1 MATDSSDSR
10 HGAQLGADMGP
21 CQNMQRQGDEGIV
34 ATIRLAGSGDAVA
47 LAALAERTFRATFG
61 AGNSVEH
68 LERHCGRSYGAVLQ
82 AAEITDAR
90 MRTLLAHHGEELAGF
105 AQLRLGGAA
114 PACVSGAAV
123 EIQRLYVD
131 QPWHG
136 QGVAPALM
144 RALLA
149 LAAQTGAKRV
159 WLGVWEHNPRAI
171 AFYERFGFRAVGA
184 HAFDFGGDLQ
194 RDLVMQLQLP

>member
-1 MATDSSDSR
+1 MVETIRPAC
-10 HGAQLGADMGP
+10 GAD
-21 CQNMQRQGDEGIV
+21 
-34 ATIRLAGSGDAVA
+34 AAA

-61 AGNSVEH
+61 ASTSAAN
-68 LERHCGRSYGAVLQ
+68 LQRHCARSYGAALQ
-82 AAEITDAR
+82 AAEIADLGV
-90 MRTLLAHHGEELAGF
+90 RTLLAHRGEELAGF
-105 AQLRLGGAA
+105 AQLRLEGPA
-114 PACVSGAAV
+114 PACVAGTAV

-136 QGVAPALM
+136 QGVAAALM

-149 LAAQTGAKRV
+149 LATQAGAAGV

-171 AFYERFGFRAVGA
+171 AFYGKFGFCIVGA
-184 HAFDFGGDLQ
+184 HDFDLGGDLQ